1 MKRTCLLILALACAP
16 QAANAQLVCSL
27 SLTPLSFGS
36 LASTASGTYDARGS
50 VAVTCTG
57 SQGANIAACID
68 LAPGAVNASGQR
80 LLSTPKGTT
89 PLPMQIFQD
98 ATLSRPW
105 GSAAMGQAPM
115 LQRTGDGPIYAT
127 VYARLYVPHAKALPG
142 AYMANIPVTLRYGTV
157 LGGFADC
164 GTLGH
169 GPAGVSAMTAAS
181 RKTK

>member
-1 MKRTCLLILALACAP
+1 MKWTCLLILALACAP
-16 QAANAQLVCSL
+16 TAANAQLVCSL
-27 SLTPLSFGS
+27 SASPLSFGS
-36 LASTASGTYDARGS
+36 LASSASGTYDARGT

-57 SQGANIAACID
+57 AQGANIAACIG
-68 LAPGAVNASGQR
+68 LAPGAANASGQR
-80 LLSTPKGTT
+80 LLSAPKGNA

-98 ATLSRPW
+98 PALSRPW
-105 GSAAMGQAPM
+105 GSAELGQAPM
-115 LQRTGDGPIYAT
+115 LQRTGDGPMYAT

-142 AYMANIPVTLRYGTV
+142 AYMANIPVTLRYGAV

-169 GPAGVSAMTAAS
+169 GPAGVSPMTAAS